1 MKIARMNKG
10 SWGKLRAFF
19 DVETQE
25 GFVMKGFKLVEGING
40 LFVGM
45 PSQKGSDE
53 EYHDTI
59 WVESKEIREE
69 LNALAISKYQES
81 DAMSQSPEQ
90 EETFDREDNTTEMT
104 GENLSQDTES
114 NSETETIEETR
125 EETTEEITEDNKANV
140 NAENVKSFSDD
151 DLPF

>member
-59 WVESKEIREE
+59 WIESKEMREE
-69 LNALAISKYQES
+69 LNTLAISKYQE
-81 DAMSQSPEQ
+81 DGAMSSPNQSEG
-90 EETFDREDNTTEMT
+90 TFNNSDNKKEMT
-104 GENLSQDTES
+104 GENLSQNNETLNNETVAEES
-114 NSETETIEETR
+114 TN
-125 EETTEEITEDNKANV
+125 DNKANA
-140 NAENVKSFSDD
+140 NTENVKSFSDD

>member
-19 DVETQE
+19 DIETQE

-81 DAMSQSPEQ
+81 DAMSQPPEQ
-90 EETFDREDNTTEMT
+90 EETLDREDNTTEMT
-104 GENLSQDTES
+104 GANLSQDTES
-114 NSETETIEETR
+114 NSENETIEETR
-125 EETTEEITEDNKANV
+125 EETTEDNKANV

>member
-25 GFVMKGFKLVEGING
+25 GFIMKGFKLVEGING

-59 WVESKEIREE
+59 WVESKEMREE
-69 LNALAISKYQES
+69 LNTLAISKYQEG
-81 DAMSQSPEQ
+81 DFHLQQPEQ
-90 EETFDREDNTTEMT
+90 Y
-104 GENLSQDTES
+104 LQ
-114 NSETETIEETR
+114 
-125 EETTEEITEDNKANV
+125 A
-140 NAENVKSFSDD
+140 
-151 DLPF
+151 LPGRGID

>member
-81 DAMSQSPEQ
+81 DAMSQPPEQ
-90 EETFDREDNTTEMT
+90 EETFNSEENTTEMT

-114 NSETETIEETR
+114 NSETETIEET
-125 EETTEEITEDNKANV
+125 TEDNKANV

>member
-1 MKIARMNKG
+1 MEIARMNKG

-69 LNALAISKYQES
+69 
-81 DAMSQSPEQ
+81 
-90 EETFDREDNTTEMT
+90 
-104 GENLSQDTES
+104 
-114 NSETETIEETR
+114 
-125 EETTEEITEDNKANV
+125 
-140 NAENVKSFSDD
+140 
-151 DLPF
+151 

>member
-81 DAMSQSPEQ
+81 DAMSQPPEQ

-114 NSETETIEETR
+114 NSETETIEET
-125 EETTEEITEDNKANV
+125 TEEITEDNKANV

>member
-69 LNALAISKYQES
+69 LNTLAISKYQEGDTLS
-81 DAMSQSPEQ
+81 SPPQPEG
-90 EETFDREDNTTEMT
+90 TFNNNENTKEMT
-104 GENLSQDTES
+104 GENLSQNNETLNNEAVAEES
-114 NSETETIEETR
+114 TN
-125 EETTEEITEDNKANV
+125 DNKANA
-140 NAENVKSFSDD
+140 NTENVKSFSDD

>member
-114 NSETETIEETR
+114 NSETETIEETT
-125 EETTEEITEDNKANV
+125 EETTEENKANV

>member
-59 WVESKEIREE
+59 WVESKEMREE

-81 DAMSQSPEQ
+81 DTMSPPPV
-90 EETFDREDNTTEMT
+90 EEESFDSENNTTEMT
-104 GENLSQDTES
+104 GENLSQ
-114 NSETETIEETR
+114 NNETLNNETVVEELTN
-125 EETTEEITEDNKANV
+125 DNKANA
-140 NAENVKSFSDD
+140 NTENVKSFSDD

>member
-1 MKIARMNKG
+1 MSSKII
-10 SWGKLRAFF
+10 
-19 DVETQE
+19 
-25 GFVMKGFKLVEGING
+25 EGING
-40 LFVGM
+40 LFVSM

-81 DAMSQSPEQ
+81 DTMSQPPEQ
-90 EETFDREDNTTEMT
+90 EETFNSEENTTEMT
-104 GENLSQDTES
+104 GENLSQDNES
-114 NSETETIEETR
+114 NSETETIEETSD
-125 EETTEEITEDNKANV
+125 DNKANA
-140 NAENVKSFSDD
+140 NTENVKSFSDD

>member
-25 GFVMKGFKLVEGING
+25 GFIMKGFKLVEGING

-69 LNALAISKYQES
+69 LNALAISKYQEN
-81 DAMSQSPEQ
+81 DAMSQPPES
-90 EETFDREDNTTEMT
+90 EEIPTSDDTTTEMT

-114 NSETETIEETR
+114 NSETETIEET
-125 EETTEEITEDNKANV
+125 TEDNKTNV
-140 NAENVKSFSDD
+140 NAENIKSFSDD

>member
-59 WVESKEIREE
+59 WVESKERREE
-69 LNALAISKYQES
+69 LNVLAISKYQES
-81 DAMSQSPEQ
+81 DTMPQSPEQ
-90 EETFDREDNTTEMT
+90 EETFNSEDNTTEMT
-104 GENLSQDTES
+104 GENLSQDNES
-114 NSETETIEETR
+114 NSASKA
-125 EETTEEITEDNKANV
+125 TEEITDDNKV
-140 NAENVKSFSDD
+140 IVSFVVQPKESVT
-151 DLPF
+151 

>member
-81 DAMSQSPEQ
+81 DAMSQPPEQ
-90 EETFDREDNTTEMT
+90 EEPFDREDNTTEMT

-114 NSETETIEETR
+114 NSETETIEET
-125 EETTEEITEDNKANV
+125 TEENKANV
-140 NAENVKSFSDD
+140 NAANVKSFSDD

>member
-81 DAMSQSPEQ
+81 DTMPQSPEQ
-90 EETFDREDNTTEMT
+90 EETFKSEDNTTEMT
-104 GENLSQDTES
+104 GENLSQNNEAPNNETVAEES
-114 NSETETIEETR
+114 TN
-125 EETTEEITEDNKANV
+125 DNEANT
-140 NAENVKSFSDD
+140 NTENVKSFSDD

>member
-81 DAMSQSPEQ
+81 DAMSQPPEQ

-114 NSETETIEETR
+114 NSETETIEET
-125 EETTEEITEDNKANV
+125 TEDNKANV
-140 NAENVKSFSDD
+140 NSENVKSFSDD
-151 DLPF
+151 DLTF

>member
-81 DAMSQSPEQ
+81 DAMSQPPEQ

-114 NSETETIEETR
+114 NSETETIEETT
-125 EETTEEITEDNKANV
+125 EETTEDSKANV

>member
-81 DAMSQSPEQ
+81 DAMSQPPEQ

-125 EETTEEITEDNKANV
+125 EETTEDNKANV

>member
-10 SWGKLRAFF
+10 NWGKLRAFF

-25 GFVMKGFKLVEGING
+25 GFIMKGFKLVEGING

-45 PSQKGSDE
+45 PSQKGNDE

-59 WVESKEIREE
+59 WVESKEIREK
-69 LNALAISKYQES
+69 LNTLAISKYHES
-81 DAMSQSPEQ
+81 ETMSQPPEQ
-90 EETFDREDNTTEMT
+90 EGTFDSEDNTTQIT
-104 GENLSQDTES
+104 GENLSQDNES
-114 NSETETIEETR
+114 NSESERT
-125 EETTEEITEDNKANV
+125 EETTDDKKANA
-140 NAENVKSFSDD
+140 NTENVKSFSDD

>member
-69 LNALAISKYQES
+69 LNTLAISKYQES
-81 DAMSQSPEQ
+81 EAMSQAPEQ

-114 NSETETIEETR
+114 NSETETIEET
-125 EETTEEITEDNKANV
+125 TEDNKANV

>member
-59 WVESKEIREE
+59 WVESKEMREE
-69 LNALAISKYQES
+69 LNTLAISKYKEGDTMSSPPES
-81 DAMSQSPEQ
+81 EG
-90 EETFDREDNTTEMT
+90 TFNNSENTREMT
-104 GENLSQDTES
+104 GENLSQNNETL
-114 NSETETIEETR
+114 NSEAVAEESTN
-125 EETTEEITEDNKANV
+125 DNKTNANT
-140 NAENVKSFSDD
+140 ENVKSFSDD

>member
-10 SWGKLRAFF
+10 NWGKLRAFF
-19 DVETQE
+19 DVETHE

-45 PSQKGSDE
+45 PSQKGNDE

-69 LNALAISKYQES
+69 LNTLAISKYH
-81 DAMSQSPEQ
+81 
-90 EETFDREDNTTEMT
+90 
-104 GENLSQDTES
+104 ENS
-114 NSETETIEETR
+114 
-125 EETTEEITEDNKANV
+125 
-140 NAENVKSFSDD
+140 
-151 DLPF
+151 

>member
-81 DAMSQSPEQ
+81 DAMSQPPEQ
-90 EETFDREDNTTEMT
+90 EETFDREDNSTEMT

-114 NSETETIEETR
+114 STASEP
-125 EETTEEITEDNKANV
+125 ETTEENKANI

>member
-25 GFVMKGFKLVEGING
+25 GFIMKGFKLVEGING

-81 DAMSQSPEQ
+81 DAVSQPPEQ

-104 GENLSQDTES
+104 GENLSQETES
-114 NSETETIEETR
+114 NSETETR
-125 EETTEEITEDNKANV
+125 EETTEETTEDNKANV

>member
-59 WVESKEIREE
+59 WVESKEMREE
-69 LNALAISKYQES
+69 LNTLAISKYKEGDTISSPPES
-81 DAMSQSPEQ
+81 EG
-90 EETFDREDNTTEMT
+90 TFNNSENTREMT
-104 GENLSQDTES
+104 GENLSQNNEALSSEAVAEESTNDNKTNANTES
-114 NSETETIEETR
+114 
-125 EETTEEITEDNKANV
+125 
-140 NAENVKSFSDD
+140 VKSFSDD

>member
-59 WVESKEIREE
+59 WVESKEMREE
-69 LNALAISKYQES
+69 LNTLAISKYQES
-81 DAMSQSPEQ
+81 DTMSPPPTS
-90 EETFDREDNTTEMT
+90 EETFTSNDNTPEMT
-104 GENLSQDTES
+104 GENLSQNNKTLNNEAVAEES
-114 NSETETIEETR
+114 MN
-125 EETTEEITEDNKANV
+125 DNKANA
-140 NAENVKSFSDD
+140 NTENVKSFSDD